1 MNSKQELRG
10 YLMQAGLLFVCHHT
24 YSQVLRT
31 KEKRVINLSLGPIVE
46 KVALIFDELILPFT
60 AAPLPLC
67 LHVSRPA
74 LFLAL
79 RLPGSCLLLRTKMSI
94 LLAKNPVSISFLF
107 KGGSHQWTYWLWI
120 YWLSKVLITDMKECA
135 DFLSGD
141 QCIRTYGVIV

>member
-10 YLMQAGLLFVCHHT
+10 YLMQAGLLFVCHHIFT
-24 YSQVLRT
+24 GVEDEREKSNQSIPRT
-31 KEKRVINLSLGPIVE
+31 IVE

-107 KGGSHQWTYWLWI
+107 KGGSHQ
-120 YWLSKVLITDMKECA
+120 
-135 DFLSGD
+135 
-141 QCIRTYGVIV
+141 